1 MTLRRWHP
9 ADTPTR
15 PRMAKPIASR
25 PTPGQSA
32 YRRRAAGLRA
42 RIEWPRGRQTATLAA
57 GTVRVAS
64 RSWARHR
71 DKEQAQILTSAPSP

>member
-9 ADTPTR
+9 ADTPHKTAHGEADHEPTHAWSIR
-15 PRMAKPIASR
+15 VSPTSR
-25 PTPGQSA
+25 GPTCA
-32 YRRRAAGLRA
+32 HRVAAR
-42 RIEWPRGRQTATLAA
+42 TTA

>member
-9 ADTPTR
+9 ADTPHKTAHGEADR
-15 PRMAKPIASR
+15 EPTHAWSIRVSATSR
-25 PTPGQSA
+25 
-32 YRRRAAGLRA
+32 GLRA

-64 RSWARHR
+64 RSWGRHR